1 VTAQEIRSD
10 GWQRDVGARNRT
22 ISVLAAEVRECK
34 GQRTALHK
42 LARVWRDDADAC
54 ISIPMA
60 TALRGCADQ
69 VDAAI
74 APGGKVAH
82 A

>member
-1 VTAQEIRSD
+1 VTAQEIRAAGGQDDYGKLTGTVS
-10 GWQRDVGARNRT
+10 
-22 ISVLAAEVRECK
+22 ILAAEVRVLKARQAALRE
-34 GQRTALHK
+34 RT
-42 LARVWRDDADAC
+42 RVWRDEADAC

-74 APGGKVAH
+74 APGGAG
-82 A
+82 